1 MRQRGSTTCQANW
14 KWLRQR
20 YLPGWWPTQ
29 GTDRLFDPAAV
40 KIVYSRYRGQ
50 TADTTLW
57 ATGSPA

>member
-29 GTDRLFDPAAV
+29 GETRLFDPAAG
-40 KIVYSRYRGQ
+40 KIVYSRYRGP
-50 TADTTLW
+50 DRRDTLW
-57 ATGSPA
+57 AAGSTA